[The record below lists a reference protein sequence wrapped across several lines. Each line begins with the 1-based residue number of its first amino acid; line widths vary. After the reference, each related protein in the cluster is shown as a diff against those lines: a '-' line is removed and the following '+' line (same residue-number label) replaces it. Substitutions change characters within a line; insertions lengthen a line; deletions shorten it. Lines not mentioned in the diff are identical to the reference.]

1 MTQKKKKRRRL
12 KKSVRLGCTG
22 FVIGFVAVVSL
33 LVGFCTGG
41 NTPQEASLPDT
52 TYVFHDTVFTNPAM
66 ARRIQKLVDTPLRI
80 DTSRLGICVYDL
92 TGQAMVYG
100 HHEGASMV
108 PASCMKLLTAIA
120 SLRILGCGHYYESSL
135 ITDGTVDRGTLTGT
149 LVVAMDDDPLIESFS
164 PLTDALKEKGI
175 HTIVGDIVFDL
186 ARADTLRQH
195 ASAMPW
201 DIPYSKVPLLMK
213 GATRVRREFM
223 QALSASGISFQKN
236 MLLSHPC
243 LLGIDQDTHPA
254 SYRIVL
260 NRIHAN
266 PHTTRLARVRHSL
279 REVVAP
285 MLIHSSNIKAEAVFH
300 HTAHALSRWAGPEAD
315 PATVMLSFIHHQ
327 LDIDT
332 CGLVVMDGS
341 GLSPQNRL
349 TPRFLTQLL
358 TWAWTDASI
367 RRVLLGEALAS
378 PASPRSGSL
387 MGRMR
392 SPRFRDKV
400 FCKTGT
406 LTTKGVSSL
415 SGYCLGAD
423 GHWYAFSIIHED
435 TPVYESRNFQDRLCG
450 ILVGG
455 KASR

>member
-1 MTQKKKKRRRL
+1 MTKRKKKRRL
-12 KKSVRLGCTG
+12 KKSVRIGCTG
-22 FVIGFVAVVSL
+22 FVIGFVAMVSL
-33 LVGFCTGG
+33 MVGFCTGG
-41 NTPQEASLPDT
+41 DVPEEASVPDT
-52 TYVFHDTVFTNPAM
+52 TYVFHDSLFTNPAM
-66 ARRIQKLVDTPLRI
+66 AQRIQKLVDTPLRI

-92 TGQAMVYG
+92 TEQAMVYG
-100 HHEGASMV
+100 HHEGTSMI

-120 SLRILGCGHYYESSL
+120 SLRILGCGHYYESKLLSN
-135 ITDGTVDRGTLTGT
+135 GAVDKGVLTGT
-149 LVVAMDDDPLIESFS
+149 LVVEMDDDPLIESFT
-164 PLTDALKEKGI
+164 PMMDALQEKGI

-186 ARADTLRQH
+186 ARMDTLRQH
-195 ASAMPW
+195 PTAMPW

-213 GATRVRREFM
+213 GRARVKREFM
-223 QALSASGISFQKN
+223 QALSAAGISFQKN
-236 MLLSHPC
+236 ALLSHPL
-243 LLGIDQDTHPA
+243 LLGIKQETYPA
-254 SYRIVL
+254 SYRMVL
-260 NRIHAN
+260 NQIHAN
-266 PHTTRLARVRHSL
+266 PHTVTLSRVRHSL

-285 MLIHSSNIKAEAVFH
+285 MLIYSSNTKAEAVFH
-300 HTAHALSRWAGPEAD
+300 HTAHALSRWAGPDAD

-327 LDIDT
+327 LDTDT
-332 CGLVVMDGS
+332 CHLVVMDGS

-367 RRVLLGEALAS
+367 RHILLDEALAS
-378 PASPRSGSL
+378 PSSPRSGSL

-392 SPRFRDKV
+392 SARFHNKV

-415 SGYCLGAD
+415 SGYCLGND

-450 ILVGG
+450 ILVGD
-455 KASR
+455 